1 MHYHVEYRNN
11 TDQNF
16 EPLSTASVNSR
27 EILPWEGDVVS
38 LGKCIIM
45 RIWLYSL
52 ANSQYQIVDIVFAG
66 NKKAIQ

>member
-1 MHYHVEYRNN
+1 MHYHVDHRNN

-16 EPLSTASVNSR
+16 EPLSTASVKSW
-27 EILPWEGDVVS
+27 EI
-38 LGKCIIM
+38 GKCIIM

>member
-27 EILPWEGDVVS
+27 EILPWEGDVVR
-38 LGKCIIM
+38 KVYNYEDM
-45 RIWLYSL
+45 VVFL
-52 ANSQYQIVDIVFAG
+52 ATSQYQIADIVFAG

>member
-27 EILPWEGDVVS
+27 EILPWEGDVVKKVYNYEDLVVFPCYQPVS
-38 LGKCIIM
+38 
-45 RIWLYSL
+45 
-52 ANSQYQIVDIVFAG
+52 NS
-66 NKKAIQ
+66 